1 MADGSAYNAGSRAL
15 QDRFDSRRIADRLE
29 QLTYHDV
36 FNDGDR
42 EFIERSPMFFMATA
56 DDQGVPDCSY
66 KGGLPGFVRVIGPST
81 LAFPNYDGNGQ
92 FRSLGN
98 VAVNANVA
106 LLFVDFEKPNRLRIQ
121 GTASLHDDPE
131 LLATWEG
138 AQLVV
143 KVEATAIF
151 PNCPRYIHRM
161 HLDEVSVYAP
171 RPDHTP
177 PVPEWKQ
184 MDILKDYLPG
194 TTPA

>member
-1 MADGSAYNAGSRAL
+1 M
-15 QDRFDSRRIADRLE
+15 
-29 QLTYHDV
+29 
-36 FNDGDR
+36 
-42 EFIERSPMFFMATA
+42 
-56 DDQGVPDCSY
+56 
-66 KGGLPGFVRVIGPST
+66 IGPST

-98 VAVNANVA
+98 VAVNPNVG

-131 LLATWEG
+131 LVESWEG

-161 HLDEVSVYAP
+161 HFDERSVYAP
-171 RPDHTP
+171 RSEHEPPEPD
-177 PVPEWKQ
+177 WKQ
-184 MDILKDYLPG
+184 MDIVKDYLPAPPP
-194 TTPA
+194 T